1 MNYSK
6 TLLIFCAVGAFGC
19 FNKSTETLVALQ
31 PEDCIEAP
39 QPIEVNRDLYRNG
52 KDKNAQMMNAVF
64 STTDIESDQLPS
76 ITPSLIEGLNNHL
89 TLLKRFRQQSVHTV
103 DDFTITKRQMKQVVD
118 ILLSAPEDIASVA
131 NHLEFNQIS
140 GKDGR
145 GNLYFTGYYT
155 PTIPANSYKTE
166 EYQFPIYRYPK
177 GFGNVPERAIIDSP
191 NSPLAGQGY
200 EVAYA
205 KYPEDI
211 YYMQVQG
218 SGFVQFPTGET
229 KYLGYDGTNKKK
241 YRSIERYLIEN
252 KLVKK
257 GGSVSINGVKKFFKE
272 NPHLREEVLFH
283 NPSYIFFDENG
294 DRPLGSGTVPLTPM
308 HSIAVDKDII
318 PLGSVLLGA
327 IPIYKDGR
335 IINHEYRFLLAQD
348 VGGAINGTGHV
359 DLYSGSGDRGK
370 DVASQLHHYGKLWLI
385 KPKAQT

>member
-6 TLLIFCAVGAFGC
+6 TLFFAVIACSVGC
-19 FNKSTETLVALQ
+19 FNKSAENLVASNN
-31 PEDCIEAP
+31 PACIETP
-39 QPIEVNRDLYRNG
+39 KPIPVNTNLYRNG
-52 KDKNAQMMNAVF
+52 KVKNAQLLSSVF
-64 STTDIESDQLPS
+64 NSSKINKEKLPVIS
-76 ITPSLIEGLNNHL
+76 PDLEEGLNQQL
-89 TLLKRFRQQSVHTV
+89 RLLKRYRQQAVHKV
-103 DDFTITKRQMKQVVD
+103 NDFTITKRQMKDVVD
-118 ILLSAPEDIASVA
+118 ILLSSTDDVSAVSDY
-131 NHLEFNQIS
+131 LEFHQLN
-140 GKDGR
+140 GKDGK

-155 PTIPANSYKTE
+155 PTIHANSHKTE
-166 EYQFPIYRYPK
+166 EYPYPIYRYPK
-177 GFGNVPERAIIDSP
+177 GFGKIPERAVLDGE
-191 NSPLAGQGY
+191 NSPIANQGF

-205 KYPEDI
+205 KCPEDI

-252 KLVKK
+252 KLIKK
-257 GGSVSINGVKKFFKE
+257 GGSVSINGVKEFFKE
-272 NPHLREEVLFH
+272 NPHLREEVLSY
-283 NPSYIFFDENG
+283 NPSYTFFDENG
-294 DRPLGSGTVPLTPM
+294 DRPLGSGTVPLTPL

-348 VGGAINGTGHV
+348 VGGAIKGTGHV
-359 DLYSGSGDRGK
+359 DVYSGSGDRGK
-370 DVASQLHHYGKLWLI
+370 DIASQLHHYGKLWLI